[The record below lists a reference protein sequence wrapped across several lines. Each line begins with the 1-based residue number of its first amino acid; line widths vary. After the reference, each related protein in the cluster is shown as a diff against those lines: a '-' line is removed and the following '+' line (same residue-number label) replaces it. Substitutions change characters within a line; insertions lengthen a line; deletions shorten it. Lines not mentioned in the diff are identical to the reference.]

1 MKKVCPAPPP
11 LWGKFS
17 TFFFF
22 SNEPFPNLGT
32 MFYSDSLTCEHF
44 DSDQMAF

>member
-1 MKKVCPAPPP
+1 MKKVCPDPTPVEKI
-11 LWGKFS
+11 LN
-17 TFFFF
+17 FFFF
-22 SNEPFPNLGT
+22 LNEPFPNLGT